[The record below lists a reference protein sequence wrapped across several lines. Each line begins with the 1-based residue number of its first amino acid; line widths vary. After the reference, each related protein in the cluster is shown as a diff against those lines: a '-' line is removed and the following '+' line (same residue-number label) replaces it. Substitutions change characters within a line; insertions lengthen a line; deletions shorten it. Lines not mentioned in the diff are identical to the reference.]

1 MKLSLLILAII
12 LLNFPSYSQLE
23 KSDIPLTTKIAEV
36 KSAGTF
42 IAELSYYTTGNDTI
56 YMITFRNLKY
66 TSITNI
72 KTVSFDGKN
81 ETLTRLYGVLIET
94 LSLDAGK
101 DNSFKLGETEVMVK
115 SNKMLGVKYIKFF
128 TVENGAYFQ
137 LTKKQ
142 IDKLFNRS

>member
-1 MKLSLLILAII
+1 MKLSSLLIAVI
-12 LLNFPSYSQLE
+12 LCGFSSYSQLE
-23 KSDIPLTTKIAEV
+23 KSSIPLTTKIAEV

-42 IAELSYYTTGNDTI
+42 IADLSYYTTGNDTI

-72 KTVSFDGKN
+72 KAVSFDGKN
-81 ETLTRLYGVLIET
+81 ETLTRLYGVLNET
-94 LSLDAGK
+94 INRAAGEY
-101 DNSFKLGETEVMVK
+101 NSFKLGDTEVIVK
-115 SNKMLGVKYIKFF
+115 SSRMLGVKYIVFSI
-128 TVENGAYFQ
+128 VENGAYFQ